1 MNTDPET
8 ANTGG
13 NKMELLIPIG
23 ILVVWIIL
31 QAWALP
37 RLGVKT

>member
-1 MNTDPET
+1 MSVKGTI
-8 ANTGG
+8 TGG
-13 NKMELLIPIG
+13 NKMGLLIPIG

>member
-1 MNTDPET
+1 MSVKGT
-8 ANTGG
+8 NTGG
-13 NKMELLIPIG
+13 NKMELLIPLG
-23 ILVVWIIL
+23 VLVVWTIL